1 MQRTEARKS
10 LSGKTIL
17 VTRAAA
23 QAREFGSLLESR
35 GASVVYFPTIE
46 IIDPDSWVDCDRALG
61 DLKRYD
67 RLIFTSRNGVQFFL
81 RRITSVRPE
90 AISTVQRCR
99 VYAVGDQTKRAL
111 EEFGIPVART
121 PKEFTAQDL
130 ARSLPTTELNGHR
143 FLHAR
148 GNLGGDEIRH
158 AIESHG
164 GRVDE
169 VVVYRTAKP
178 AAQNA
183 IRVEQLLRK
192 HGIDLVTFFSPSSI
206 QNFFDV
212 IPQDS
217 LQNIRLAAVGPV
229 TASALKTLGLPVH
242 IVPPQSTAASL
253 TQSIEQHYR

>member
-1 MQRTEARKS
+1 MPKTEPSKS

-17 VTRAAA
+17 VTRAAV

-35 GASVVYFPTIE
+35 GASIVYFPTIE
-46 IIDPDSWVDCDRALG
+46 IVDPDSWVDCDRALRN
-61 DLKRYD
+61 LKRYD
-67 RLIFTSRNGVQFFL
+67 GLIFTSRNGVRFFL
-81 RRITSVRPE
+81 RRITSVQPQ
-90 AISTVQRCR
+90 AISSVQRCR
-99 VYAVGDQTKRAL
+99 IYAVGEQTKRAL

-130 ARSLPTTELNGHR
+130 ARSLPTAEINGHR
-143 FLHAR
+143 FLYMR

-169 VVVYRTAKP
+169 VAVYHTAKP
-178 AAQNA
+178 AVQNA
-183 IRVEQLLRK
+183 IRVKQLLRK
-192 HGIDLVTFFSPSSI
+192 HEIDLVTFFSPSSI

-212 IPQDS
+212 IPHDS
-217 LQNIRLAAVGPV
+217 LQNVRLAAVGPV
-229 TASALKTLGLPVH
+229 TASALKTLGLSVH

-253 TQSIEQHYR
+253 TQSIEQYYR